1 MADTHETDLLVLGA
15 GPGGY
20 AAAFLAAD
28 RGLRVT
34 MVDAGAKP
42 GGACLHV
49 GCIPSKALLH
59 AANLIT
65 DARDA
70 SSWGL
75 KFAPPQIDLDT
86 LRARKDK
93 IVDTL
98 ASHLAKLAKERQVN
112 WIAGR
117 GTFEDANTL
126 AIDKGGKVRFKNCIL
141 ATGSSPTQIP
151 GLSIPSPRVVD
162 STGALKLEVPLKVD
176 LAAGPNWLDVEEL
189 AALVETR

>member
-1 MADTHETDLLVLGA
+1 MQESKAMADNFDTDLLVLGA

-34 MVDAGAKP
+34 LVDAGAKP

-59 AANLIT
+59 AARIIT
-65 DARDA
+65 DAKEGA
-70 SSWGL
+70 AWGL
-75 KFAPPQIDLDT
+75 KFGAPEIDLDK

-93 IVDTL
+93 VVDML
-98 ASHLAKLAKERQVN
+98 ASHLAKVTKERQIT
-112 WIAGR
+112 WIQGR

-126 AIDKGGKVRFKNCIL
+126 VVDNGARVRFK
-141 ATGSSPTQIP
+141 
-151 GLSIPSPRVVD
+151 
-162 STGALKLEVPLKVD
+162 
-176 LAAGPNWLDVEEL
+176 
-189 AALVETR
+189 